1 LLRAQFDPAGDG
13 VVLYFPQVADGGS
26 AAQKPATSFTFVNP
40 HGSYSAEAT
49 LYLTDNNGQPLM
61 PIALS

>member
-1 LLRAQFDPAGDG
+1 MCLDPTGDG
-13 VVLYFPQVADGGS
+13 VILYFPQVADGGG
-26 AAQKPATSFTFVNP
+26 AAQKWTTSFTFVNP